1 MPSTQLP
8 LTLYVHLP
16 WCVRKCP
23 YCDFN
28 SHAGQPEE
36 QRYVDALIRDLDFEL
51 QSRSQW
57 PRVRAIFFGGGTPS
71 LFSGDA
77 IARILDALQQRL
89 NITPDTEI
97 TLEANP
103 GTADA
108 AHFAG
113 YRQAG
118 VNRLSI
124 GVQSFDDEQLRK
136 LGRIH
141 SARSALD
148 AYTLARDGGF
158 DNINLDLMHGLPG
171 QQFEHAL
178 SDLDQALEL
187 SPEHI
192 SWYQLTIEDNTA
204 FAQHPPQLP
213 DNDAQADIE
222 EAGLKRM
229 RQAGFVRYEVSAF
242 AQRGRRAAHN
252 LNYWRFGDYL
262 GIGAGAH
269 GKLSFAHGVRRRARL
284 RSPQKYMAGAGSRA
298 ALARESWPDSR
309 ELISEFALN
318 TLRIDGAFSRSRFER
333 TTGLN
338 FALLTPA
345 LDEACALG
353 LVRRRENQIV
363 RTALGRRHLNRLLE
377 CFAELSAFQ

>member
-1 MPSTQLP
+1 M
-8 LTLYVHLP
+8 HLP

-28 SHAGQPEE
+28 SHAGQPDE

-51 QSRSQW
+51 QSRPQW
-57 PRVRAIFFGGGTPS
+57 PRVQAVFFGGGTPS

-77 IARILDALQQRL
+77 IARILEALRQRL
-89 NITPDTEI
+89 SITPDTEI

-108 AHFAG
+108 SHFAG
-113 YRQAG
+113 YRRGG

-124 GVQSFDDEQLRK
+124 GVQSFDDGQLQR

-141 SARSALD
+141 TASAAQE
-148 AYTLARDGGF
+148 AYALAREAGF

-171 QQFEHAL
+171 QSFAQAMD
-178 SDLDQALEL
+178 DLERAIDL

-192 SWYQLTIEDNTA
+192 SWYQLTIEEGTA

-222 EAGLKRM
+222 D
-229 RQAGFVRYEVSAF
+229 AGFTRLGRAGFQRYEVSAF
-242 AQRGRRAAHN
+242 AKIGRRAAHN

-262 GIGAGAH
+262 GLGAGAH
-269 GKLSFAHGVRRRARL
+269 GKLSFSQGVRRRARL
-284 RSPQKYMAGAGSRA
+284 RSPQKYMAGAGSAA
-298 ALARESWPDSR
+298 ALARETWPDTQ

-318 TLRIDGAFSRSRFER
+318 TLRIDGAFSRARFER
-333 TTGLN
+333 TTGLD
-338 FALLTPA
+338 FALLAPA
-345 LDEACALG
+345 IQDALALG
-353 LVRRRENQIV
+353 LVRNHGNRIE

-377 CFAELSAFQ
+377 CFAEISAFQ

>member
-1 MPSTQLP
+1 MASTTLP

-28 SHAGQPEE
+28 SHAGEPEE

-51 QSRSQW
+51 KSRPQW

-77 IARILDALQQRL
+77 IARILDALRQRL
-89 NITPDTEI
+89 SITPDTEI

-124 GVQSFDDEQLRK
+124 GVQSFDDKQLRK

-141 SARSALD
+141 SARSALE
-148 AYTLARDGGF
+148 AYALARDAGF
-158 DNINLDLMHGLPG
+158 DNINLDLMHGLPD
-171 QQFEHAL
+171 QRFEHAM
-178 SDLDQALEL
+178 SDLEQALAL

-229 RQAGFVRYEVSAF
+229 RQAGFLRYEVSAF

-298 ALARESWPDSR
+298 ALARESWPDTQ

-333 TTGLN
+333 TTGLD